1 VVSSLHG
8 VYTIGAAF
16 SPFIGGSLTDRFG
29 FEAAFAGYAVAS
41 AVKPKPPVVPNAFS
55 PNGDGI
61 NDTWVIRYL
70 NEYPSADVEVFN
82 RYGQPVYHATGG
94 YTTPW
99 DGTYKGQPLPVGTY
113 YWIIRP
119 GSGRKQISG
128 SVTILR

>member
-1 VVSSLHG
+1 
-8 VYTIGAAF
+8 
-16 SPFIGGSLTDRFG
+16 
-29 FEAAFAGYAVAS
+29 
-41 AVKPKPPVVPNAFS
+41 VVPNAFS

-70 NEYPSADVEVFN
+70 NEYPQADVQVFN
-82 RYGQPVYHATGG
+82 RWGQPVYHITG

-119 GSGRKQISG
+119 GNGRRQISG